1 MASARNFQSRIFLLV
16 TLVTLSLFSFE
27 ALHAQEKAPLPGY
40 VIEEF
45 GNPPAVPEGP
55 LSPALQSA
63 MTVAF
68 VNSTER
74 TSWQEPQIAALG
86 EIVDAN
92 DPRVAWLIADL
103 MRFAPSRR
111 LNSDLADAASQLLGI
126 ESPINNHWGVIQRD
140 TYKFKNKENRM
151 VEIPFSPTAC
161 AFVTTKL
168 LLTFYAGRWCGI
180 KLVMSRI
187 EEEMEKNG

>member
-1 MASARNFQSRIFLLV
+1 
-16 TLVTLSLFSFE
+16 
-27 ALHAQEKAPLPGY
+27 
-40 VIEEF
+40 
-45 GNPPAVPEGP
+45 
-55 LSPALQSA
+55 
-63 MTVAF
+63 VAF